1 MGREPGQHAGVAGRA
16 EAEEQDQQPG
26 PRIAQEAPAGL
37 RGGQAQAGAGL
48 QPPGQQRERGERR
61 PGVEPTIF
69 DGVTNAMKI
78 AREEIFG

>member
-1 MGREPGQHAGVAGRA
+1 M
-16 EAEEQDQQPG
+16 
-26 PRIAQEAPAGL
+26 